1 MTQFEYKNPSNTIN
15 SQVNSNKTRKQL
27 KAQRE
32 TLTSNPFGKVAFRR
46 ESFSND
52 PCLLPSNKTL
62 LVSGSKFKK
71 TKPKIKGAQIIFTH
85 ITRT

>member
-46 ESFSND
+46 EFFSND
-52 PCLLPSNKTL
+52 PCLLPSNKHASSVAANL
-62 LVSGSKFKK
+62 KK
-71 TKPKIKGAQIIFTH
+71 PSQK
-85 ITRT
+85 